1 MDDVYHPWMKHIDL
15 YIDGGDQT
23 QQAASVDA
31 IATLLKNE
39 SITLE
44 DMVRAMKM
52 DLTSALDTRRYRAM
66 LFLAK
71 VLESLSS
78 KPLSSTSIH
87 SLLVFFAERLA
98 DWKALRGALVGCL
111 ALLRR
116 KTDVGIVTNHDVLEV
131 TRSFLENL
139 RLQSMAQYERKLSL
153 QVIECLLDRYSDA
166 LVDLGDNLLY
176 GFCEAIDGERDPECL
191 LLIFRM
197 VERLAQLYPAN
208 LEDYAEEL
216 FGILV
221 CVSVTGDPPLVALC
235 LMLHIL
241 SKFEPATEA
250 NDVKR
255 EELSRALMVAFGSTD
270 LYEPFAIP
278 LLLEKLSSSLPSTKV
293 ESFKFLTFCIATYSR
308 DRIYNRAEVL
318 WSIIKDE
325 TYVSPQS
332 TLSKDLESMGQMSFQ
347 ETDVMNQAFILLQE
361 IIRRCDDS
369 IQFVIHDNDINVFIN
384 SLNEY
389 KEFDAIPLQIKQRLH
404 AVGRIL
410 STCAETSVA
419 SCDKVFKSFFPLL
432 MCGLEISVGDSV
444 CPVQLN
450 FGALYLCIQLLA
462 SSRYLS
468 VSLENCGSTNDFSNW
483 IWSVMVS
490 NFSKPL
496 VEAFVSIVRPNVAD
510 NSQSHYVHLGVKGLK
525 VLATFPG
532 RSSPLS
538 KSIYDNILRELL
550 GVVASD
556 SANTF
561 LWKLALKALVDIGIS
576 IDNCPDTEKAASFE
590 SIVVE
595 KIVSLLSFND
605 STMPSAVKLHAAFE
619 IGATRKDFMMRV
631 VKMLDEAIRTNFSEA
646 YNHGNPESDK
656 LMVNI
661 LDTYSRKVFPWSF
674 EFGGVEEVSLNF
686 ALVMWD
692 KIEDIRTLYH
702 NRPDSG
708 SDVLGATMIT
718 MKKAVAGCSK
728 ESQDIII
735 KKAFGVVF
743 SKEEV
748 SQQAYTLGASS
759 GSNEWLTSLLAS
771 VVVALRPETSIPNGK
786 KISHLF
792 ITSILNGHVP
802 SAHALGSLV
811 NKIPLDIKSTGSSD
825 WFSLNEL
832 DMILSSFI
840 KTSGDDS
847 YKINFGCLR
856 QNALPTEVEINAIIG
871 LAWIGKGLLMRGH
884 EKAKDVTMALLSFL
898 MQGGT
903 AEVLDREDSLRLMM
917 SAGDAFRVIMGDS
930 EECLNRMCHAIARPL
945 YKQRFFSTV
954 VPILSSLV
962 MKAESSIV
970 RSMLYRAYAHVISDT
985 PLSAV
990 LVDAR
995 KVVPMLSSCLCTL
1008 MKDVENKEITYK
1020 VVLVISGIL
1029 MDKNGEDAAVENAPN
1044 IVDRLIELVTYPH
1057 MMAVRETAIQCLV
1070 AVSQLPHTRIYPL
1083 RTKVLQATAKA
1094 LDDPKRIVRMEAVRC
1109 RHAWSSWAH
1118 IVGIRKTPFWAEL
1131 LGAHIDSWSNSP
1143 YLSLVSGFLVFHGDS
1158 MQLKSEQ
1165 TAHFYRSCG
1174 LLSGSVE
1181 NMEGCNNKAESLR
1194 EDSRAQASEAQPEDI
1209 ERKARIDAMWQQMNK
1224 GVSPKTLKSIL
1235 ENKGSAANKSS
1246 QKTPVKKS
1254 SSGWMNYLGL
1264 GSKKESPVQGQ
1275 LEKPPSITQNGA
1287 SEDTKRLAA
1296 AALSAVKDAAAL
1308 ATLGSG
1314 KVEIKEVRDF
1324 AGEEIEVK
1332 KLIDADSKEAAEKGK
1347 SSSTPCA
1354 VDAVLEQIKKK
1365 PKLSVLDKTKKDWGE
1380 YKDENKGL
1388 EEELDAYKKS
1398 SNQYLDRLSFLQ
1410 RADYR
1415 EFERERDARL
1425 ALQAK
1430 RKTDMRD
1437 DL

>member
-1 MDDVYHPWMKHIDL
+1 MDDVSHPWMKHIDL
-15 YIDGGDQT
+15 YIDGGNQT

-31 IATLLKNE
+31 IATLLKND

-44 DMVRAMKM
+44 DMVRAMKV

-66 LFLAK
+66 LFLAE

-87 SLLVFFAERLA
+87 SLIVFFAERLA

-153 QVIECLLDRYSDA
+153 QVIECLLDRYYDA

-197 VERLAQLYPAN
+197 VARLAQLYPAN

-216 FGILV
+216 FGII
-221 CVSVTGDPPLVALC
+221 GDYFPINFTHPTA
-235 LMLHIL
+235 
-241 SKFEPATEA
+241 EA
-250 NDVKR
+250 NDAKR

-293 ESFKFLTFCIATYSR
+293 ESFKFLTYCIATYSR
-308 DRIYNRAEVL
+308 DRICNHAKIL

-332 TLSKDLESMGQMSFQ
+332 TLSKDFESMGQMTFRES
-347 ETDVMNQAFILLQE
+347 DVMNQAFILLQE

-369 IQFVIHDNDINVFIN
+369 IKFIIHDNDINVFVN

-389 KEFDAIPLQIKQRLH
+389 KEFDAIPLQVKQRLH
-404 AVGRIL
+404 AVGRIM

-419 SCDKVFKSFFPLL
+419 SCDKVIKSFFPLL
-432 MCGLEISVGDSV
+432 MSGLEISVGDSV
-444 CPVQLN
+444 CPVQLS

-462 SSRYLS
+462 SCRYLT
-468 VSLENCGSTNDFSNW
+468 VSLENCGSTSDFSNW
-483 IWSVMVS
+483 IWPVMVS

-496 VEAFVSIVRPNVAD
+496 VEAFISILRPNVAD

-538 KSIYDNILRELL
+538 KSIYDNILRKLL

-561 LWKLALKALVDIGIS
+561 LWTLALKALVDIGLS
-576 IDNCPDTEKAASFE
+576 IDGSPDTEKAASFE

-605 STMPSAVKLHAAFE
+605 FTMPSAVKLHAAFE

-646 YNHGNPESDK
+646 YNHGNPESGK

-661 LDTYSRKVFPWSF
+661 LDTYSRKVFPWFF
-674 EFGGVEEVSLNF
+674 EFGGLEEVSLNF
-686 ALVMWD
+686 ALVIWD
-692 KIEDIRTLYH
+692 KIEDMRTLYH
-702 NRPDSG
+702 NRPDIA

-718 MKKAVAGCSK
+718 MKKAVGGCSK
-728 ESQDIII
+728 ESQDIIV
-735 KKAFGVVF
+735 KKAYGIVF
-743 SKEEV
+743 SMEEV
-748 SQQAYTLGASS
+748 SHQAYTLGASS
-759 GSNEWLTSLLAS
+759 GSNEWLTSLFAS
-771 VVVALRPETSIPNGK
+771 VVIALRPEASIPNGE
-786 KISHLF
+786 KISRLF
-792 ITSILNGHVP
+792 ITGILNGHVP

-811 NKIPLDIKSTGSSD
+811 NKLPVDITSMGSSD
-825 WFSLNEL
+825 CFSLNEL

-847 YKINFGCLR
+847 YKITFDCLR
-856 QNALPTEVEINAIIG
+856 QNALKTEVEINAIIG

-884 EKAKDVTMALLSFL
+884 EKVKDVTMALLSFV

-903 AEVLDREDSLRLMM
+903 AEVLDRGDYIRLMM

-1008 MKDVENKEITYK
+1008 MKDVENKEIIYK

-1029 MDKNGEDAAVENAPN
+1029 MEKNGEDAAVENAPN

-1057 MMAVRETAIQCLV
+1057 MMAVRETALQCLV
-1070 AVSQLPHTRIYPL
+1070 AVSELPHIRIYPL
-1083 RTKVLQATAKA
+1083 RAKVLQATTKA
-1094 LDDPKRIVRMEAVRC
+1094 LDDPKRIVRMEAVKC

-1118 IVGIRKTPFWAEL
+1118 IIGLRQTPFWAEF

-1143 YLSLVSGFLVFHGDS
+1143 YLSLVSGFLVFHGDIMADS
-1158 MQLKSEQ
+1158 NPSTSALN
-1165 TAHFYRSCG
+1165 
-1174 LLSGSVE
+1174 GSVE
-1181 NMEGCNNKAESLR
+1181 NMGGSNNKAESLR
-1194 EDSRAQASEAQPEDI
+1194 EDSRAPVSEAQPEDI
-1209 ERKARIDAMWQQMNK
+1209 ERKARVDAMWQQMNK
-1224 GVSPKTLKSIL
+1224 GVSPKPLKSIL

-1246 QKTPVKKS
+1246 QNTPVKKS
-1254 SSGWMNYLGL
+1254 STGWMNYLGL
-1264 GSKKESPVQGQ
+1264 GSKKESPAQVQ
-1275 LEKPPSITQNGA
+1275 LENRPSITPNGA

-1332 KLIDADSKEAAEKGK
+1332 KLIDADSKEAVEKGK
-1347 SSSTPCA
+1347 SSGTPCA

-1398 SNQYLDRLSFLQ
+1398 SNQYLDRVSFLQ

-1425 ALQAK
+1425 ASQAK